1 MKLKALEYDSSSS
14 TNLIRAM
21 LVTVPT
27 VLLIVNWCLF
37 LVYWDIENNLK
48 NALAIIT
55 TPFFIGVSVI
65 FMKFIDIIEVNYRL
79 KQKMKETE

>member
-55 TPFFIGVSVI
+55 TPIFIGVSVI